1 MALQETALLR
11 LVVAAYDAAIDPT
24 MWPQFLARYVD
35 ATRADVAFIQC
46 HRLAERRSEL
56 LATFGMASRFADSYN
71 SHYSRMNVWREHGA
85 HLYVDGAVLL
95 DEAFYPRDL
104 LKRTEFYNDHL
115 LPNGVTRCLT
125 GVISCREGAAVVLT
139 AMRGEGK
146 PPFDAADSYV
156 IRQLLSHLGR
166 AYRLH
171 ERLHVL
177 ESGEAVLNGLNLGI
191 ILLSGDGRAVFT
203 NRAADEMVR
212 ANDGLLLHHGQLAA
226 SNREPDAGLRRLVR
240 YATAPVDVGDCPPGV
255 LVTRPSGRP
264 PFHVTAS
271 PLRRTPRPLV
281 GTTPPAAVVLIT
293 DPERQRPV
301 AADSLRHTYG
311 LTPREAVL
319 AIALGQGQTL
329 DEAAEQLQMR
339 YETARTHLRRIL
351 SKTETSRQTELA
363 LLLER
368 LSQ

>member
-1 MALQETALLR
+1 
-11 LVVAAYDAAIDPT
+11 
-24 MWPQFLARYVD
+24 
-35 ATRADVAFIQC
+35 
-46 HRLAERRSEL
+46 
-56 LATFGMASRFADSYN
+56 
-71 SHYSRMNVWREHGA
+71 MNVWREHGA

-125 GVISCREGAAVVLT
+125 GVISCRDGAAVVLT

-146 PPFDAADSYV
+146 PPFDEADSYV
-156 IRQLLSHLGR
+156 IRQLLAHLGR

-177 ESGEAVLNGLNLGI
+177 ESGETVLNGLNLGI
-191 ILLSGDGRAVFT
+191 ILLSGDGRVVFT

-212 ANDGLLLHHGQLAA
+212 ANDGLLLRGGQLTA

-281 GTTPPAAVVLIT
+281 GTTSPAAVVLIT

-301 AADSLRHTYG
+301 AADSLRHT
-311 LTPREAVL
+311 LRP
-319 AIALGQGQTL
+319 
-329 DEAAEQLQMR
+329 DAER
-339 YETARTHLRRIL
+339 SGISRSRWGKGRRSMKLPSNCRCGTRRPAHICGA
-351 SKTETSRQTELA
+351 S
-363 LLLER
+363 
-368 LSQ
+368 